1 MPENSK
7 RIIIIGA
14 GPVGIECAV
23 YAQQLGYAVT
33 VLEKGDVG
41 EHLRQWGHVR
51 LFSPFSM
58 NHTPLGRRILQNA
71 GHHLPAD
78 DAYLTGREH
87 RESYLLPL
95 VKRAALAPHIRTGC
109 KVVAVSRQGIFKGDF
124 IGTGERRQHPFRV
137 LIENAN
143 GAEEALTADIIID
156 ASGSYSNPNW
166 LGDGGI
172 PAVGERAH
180 RNKITYHLEEITN
193 GAAAKYLGKTTL
205 LIGDG
210 QSAGT
215 TVQSF
220 GRLLEADENTRLI
233 WLTRHSHPQPI
244 NEIPDDPLPGRLKV
258 AQDANRLVTHP
269 RVAWK
274 SGSVVESIAHHP
286 AENAFTVTI
295 RQGEHTEQLRVNRI
309 IANVGYAP
317 DNSIYRELQ
326 VHECYASCGPMKLAA
341 ALLAESG
348 SADCLTQTGKGP
360 DVLKNPEPDFYI
372 LGMKSYGRNSN
383 FLLRV
388 GFEQVRDVFK
398 LITGDNTLDLYAG

>member
-1 MPENSK
+1 MSDNTK
-7 RIIIIGA
+7 KIIVIGA

-23 YAQQLGYAVT
+23 YAKHLGYAVT
-33 VLEKGDVG
+33 VLEKGEVG

-58 NHTPLGRRILQNA
+58 NHTPLGRHILLDA
-71 GHHLPAD
+71 GRRLPQD

-87 RESYLLPL
+87 RETYLLPL
-95 VKRAALAPHIRTGC
+95 VKSAALQPVIRTGC
-109 KVVAVSRQGIFKGDF
+109 KVLAVSRQGLLKGDH
-124 IGTGERRQHPFRV
+124 IATGERRNHPFRV

-143 GAEEALTADIIID
+143 GTEEILEANIIID

-172 PAVGERAH
+172 PAPGELANRD
-180 RNKITYHLEEITN
+180 KITYYLEEIVN
-193 GAAAKYLGKTTL
+193 GKATKYLGKTTL
-205 LIGDG
+205 LVGDG

-215 TVQSF
+215 TVQAF
-220 GRLLEADENTRLI
+220 GQLLEADGSTRLI
-233 WLTRHSHPQPI
+233 WLTRHNHPQPI
-244 NEIPDDPLPGRLKV
+244 AEIPDDPLPGRLKV
-258 AQDANRLVTHP
+258 AQDANRLVKHP
-269 RVAWK
+269 RVEWK
-274 SGSVVESIAHHP
+274 PGSVVDALRFDP
-286 AENAFTVTI
+286 TADQFTVTI
-295 RQGEHTEQLRVNRI
+295 RRGNVTEQVTVDRI
-309 IANVGYAP
+309 IANVGYSP
-317 DNSIYRELQ
+317 DNAIYRELQ
-326 VHECYASCGPMKLAA
+326 VHECYASRGPMKLAA